1 MLKIE
6 DKEKERQ
13 NKITPLL
20 DHHDDKPKRFKISTN
35 KLNRLV
41 SLDN

>member
-6 DKEKERQ
+6 DKEKEKR

-20 DHHDDKPKRFKISTN
+20 DHNNDYIKRFKISP
-35 KLNRLV
+35 
-41 SLDN
+41 